1 MSSPLAMRTTT
12 QLPPDLLTV
21 PSAARRLGLH
31 PDSLYRLIRAG
42 QFPPAV
48 IIGHSIRVSVPKLE
62 RYLHG
67 DRPTGE

>member
-1 MSSPLAMRTTT
+1 LLA
-12 QLPPDLLTV
+12 V
-21 PSAARRLGLH
+21 PAAAKRLGIH

-67 DRPTGE
+67 DGPTDE

>member
-1 MSSPLAMRTTT
+1 MSTTSTLRATT

-21 PSAARRLGLH
+21 PSAARRLGIH

-42 QFPPAV
+42 QFAPAV
-48 IIGHSIRVSVPKLE
+48 FIGHSIRISVPKLE

-67 DRPTGE
+67 DGPTDE

>member
-12 QLPPDLLTV
+12 QLPPDLLAV
-21 PSAARRLGLH
+21 PAAAKRLGIH

-67 DRPTGE
+67 DGPTDE